1 MKMAKKEKKTQKIER
16 HRRDIFG
23 VANEIYVANTRKL
36 KAFLGVLEEFI
47 PFHRNEW
54 KNTKI
59 RTKSIKSRYER
70 KFLFRFFCLRL
81 LQPLF
86 ISSSKRHVWAIRRGD
101 FNLVA
106 PSKADRS
113 QASSTTDLN
122 CH

>member
-1 MKMAKKEKKTQKIER
+1 MKMAKKAKKTQKIER
-16 HRRDIFG
+16 HRQDIFG

-70 KFLFRFFCLRL
+70 KFLFRFFFVCDFYNRFLHRRQSDMCEPSAGGTLIKSRLRKL
-81 LQPLF
+81 TVHKHHPQQ
-86 ISSSKRHVWAIRRGD
+86 I
-101 FNLVA
+101 
-106 PSKADRS
+106 
-113 QASSTTDLN
+113 
-122 CH
+122 